1 MWISRVRVNG
11 GFLAGLDV
19 RLEPGLNVV
28 IGPRGAGKTTLLELV
43 RHALGIQHA
52 DEAVARRQQQAV
64 TQMLGAGEVILELQ
78 DTDSSLHLVVD
89 ASGSGVSVNTTSMAL
104 ALGQNE
110 LEGIASSS
118 ASRLNL
124 IDIRASVEATPPSL
138 EDASSLTQQL
148 AAVRTEI
155 DRLEE
160 GTTRREVLESDR
172 AEAVAQEQAL
182 LAESAAEIAGRRDVL
197 RSLESKLLQL
207 TAQAEFNDTALSS
220 TTRAQEL
227 ATDLTAAVEEIAP
240 PDAGVA
246 LTAILDPKLGAL
258 RETLGS
264 TRQQVNELLDALRL
278 NGRSIAEQRNR
289 LRLQAEPVR
298 AELEAA
304 ESGLGQVTAR
314 LRNLDSELATLARAD
329 IRKQDLTSRLR
340 ELEAARDAVLDEYEH
355 WQESLYEARRQIAD
369 SVSAE
374 LQNRVVVSVEHLA
387 DTTRFRDTLVQLLQG
402 SGLQYRPLSESL
414 SRALLPRQ
422 LVALVEASDAQGLA
436 HATGIAPDR
445 AARVVAHLSA
455 PDAIAAVATC
465 ILEDEVDFRL
475 RDGSIEKSVEEL
487 STGQKCAVTLPIVL
501 TELSRV
507 LILDQPEDHLDN
519 AYLVAHVVR
528 ALETRS
534 EHQAQTIIAT
544 HNANIPVLGSAPV
557 VVSLESDGA
566 RGYASALGAFDDGD
580 IVSVITSLM
589 EGGRDAFRRRAAFYD
604 SHGVGDE

>member
-1 MWISRVRVNG
+1 
-11 GFLAGLDV
+11 
-19 RLEPGLNVV
+19 
-28 IGPRGAGKTTLLELV
+28 
-43 RHALGIQHA
+43 
-52 DEAVARRQQQAV
+52 
-64 TQMLGAGEVILELQ
+64 
-78 DTDSSLHLVVD
+78 LVVD